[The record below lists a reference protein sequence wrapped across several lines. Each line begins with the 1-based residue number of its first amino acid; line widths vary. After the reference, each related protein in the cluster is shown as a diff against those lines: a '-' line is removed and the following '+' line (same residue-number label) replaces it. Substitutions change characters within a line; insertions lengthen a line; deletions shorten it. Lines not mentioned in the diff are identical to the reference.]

1 MDEKISKCLAV
12 LDAAGVKYDYVEHA
26 HADTIDDVIALG
38 LPAGDR
44 VAKNLFVRDDKKLN
58 YYVLTV
64 RQDKHVSLRDAQE
77 SMGSRKLSFASEE
90 ELGELL
96 GLAKGAVTPLGYMN
110 DAGKK
115 VKFVIDA
122 EFKGGVIGVHPL
134 ENAATVW
141 VPADELIALIRK
153 HGNFAYF
160 LRF

>member
-38 LPAGDR
+38 LPNGDR

-122 EFKGGVIGVHPL
+122 DVAACRRTHRSHP
-134 ENAATVW
+134 
-141 VPADELIALIRK
+141 
-153 HGNFAYF
+153 
-160 LRF
+160 